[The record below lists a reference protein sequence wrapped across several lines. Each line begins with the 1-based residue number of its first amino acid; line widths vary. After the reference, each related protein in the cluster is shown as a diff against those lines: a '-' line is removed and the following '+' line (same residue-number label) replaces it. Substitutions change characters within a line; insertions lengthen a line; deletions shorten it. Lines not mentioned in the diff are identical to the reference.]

1 MANCTNSRS
10 GGLGGARGDEGMLSH
25 GDLVGSG
32 RFEGVRG
39 GAVRSS
45 ERAAIAS
52 SVGRLERDVFFVL
65 EGGGCAYGEE
75 SEWEMGLRGVR
86 RAAAAG
92 EEEHAG
98 SGAAAELRV
107 ALRSLWRRFWNHIV
121 TTLGSLCDL
130 IHDDGMNEQKAQK
143 KKEREIIVQV
153 ELSGECFAFVA

>member
-65 EGGGCAYGEE
+65 EGGGCGCAYGEE

-92 EEEHAG
+92 EEEGAG
-98 SGAAAELRV
+98 SDAAAAAAVAAELRV

-130 IHDDGMNEQKAQK
+130 IHDDGMNEQKKTQK
-143 KKEREIIVQV
+143 KRERDNRTY
-153 ELSGECFAFVA
+153 